1 MHQNKKLTIVILV
14 ILTATISV
22 VSVTYFYISGFNPLY
37 EYDNSIDDS
46 PTNSNYWEDKFYEK
60 VDEYYDLAENYNNLR
75 IEYEYL
81 EENCGS
87 IVNADSN
94 PPSTVIKNGTIYWN
108 FYTLDSSVSTWSVPV
123 ETYRGYITYPKPA
136 YEFLYLDN
144 YGETLTTY
152 DIRDY
157 IQPDFFSKVIS
168 GLTDGRNAKEFV
180 GEVVNVKNQLIS
192 YGSLESDEEHNYRW
206 AMETLTEGQGN
217 CGDTTI
223 LMASLLKA
231 GEEQKNYGIDVYI
244 WYCDAYNMSNPQ
256 VINHVIIGVEYPDGD
271 YDLIE
276 TTSNY
281 YYSYDEIIGWKFE
294 V

>member
-1 MHQNKKLTIVILV
+1 MKENTKLALAIVIVIIVILAIV
-14 ILTATISV
+14 STVYVYYVGV
-22 VSVTYFYISGFNPLY
+22 VDSDNDNKYTDDDYLQLLYDYNDLFDDYSSLY
-37 EYDNSIDDS
+37 ENYDGLQDD
-46 PTNSNYWEDKFYEK
+46 Y
-60 VDEYYDLAENYNNLR
+60 V
-75 IEYEYL
+75 YL

-87 IVNADSN
+87 IVYADSN
-94 PPSTVIKNGTIYWN
+94 PPSTVIKNGSIYWN

-136 YEFLYLDN
+136 YDFLYLDN

-157 IQPDFFSKVIS
+157 IKPDFFDGVINT
-168 GLTDGRNAKEFV
+168 LTDGRTATQFV
-180 GEVVNVKNQLIS
+180 NEVVNLKNQLIS
-192 YGSLESDEEHNYRW
+192 YGSLESGEYRW

-223 LMASLLKA
+223 LVASLLKS
-231 GEEQKNYGIDVYI
+231 GDERMNYGLDVSI

-256 VINHVIIGVEYPDGD
+256 VINHVIVGIEYPDGD